1 MRSEGGEFV
10 AQKVGLARDFHQY
23 VGAFRQEEGALD
35 GKGFYGVVVVVF
47 GQDVQQDGVY
57 IRAGLV
63 GDLVMA
69 LGMRLGWDGADF
81 TNKVAHLGNFSYFC
95 RKERTI

>member
-1 MRSEGGEFV
+1 MEHGTVARSLVERDAGGVRSEGGEFV

-63 GDLVMA
+63 GDLVM
-69 LGMRLGWDGADF
+69 
-81 TNKVAHLGNFSYFC
+81 KP
-95 RKERTI
+95 